1 MRLLL
6 LACFGGA
13 IGAGLRHMVNVGAI
27 RVFGLAFPV
36 GTLFVNVVGSFLM
49 GVLVEVVLQRF
60 DGSPELRT
68 FAATGVLGGFT
79 TFSAFSL
86 DFALLFERGEYGLA
100 IIYMVASVTAS
111 IVALFTGLM
120 VARMALL

>member
-27 RVFGLAFPV
+27 RMFGLAFPV

-68 FAATGVLGGFT
+68 FAGTGVLGGFT

-86 DFALLFERGEYGLA
+86 ETMTFIERGATGQAVLYVVLSIGLSVLGLA
-100 IIYMVASVTAS
+100 
-111 IVALFTGLM
+111 LGLWL
-120 VARMALL
+120 ARGLWA

>member
-27 RVFGLAFPV
+27 RMFGLAFPV

-68 FAATGVLGGFT
+68 FAGTGVLGGFT